1 VKIRVFKGE
10 FISDPFSNSESF
22 APPIRTT
29 GTALV
34 PVGNGARFGA
44 YLLDGLLAIVTCG
57 IGWLIWSIFMWQ
69 QGTTPGKKM
78 VGLVVVD
85 NLTGQPAAIG
95 KMALRELVGKLLLGS
110 ITFGVTSLVSGI
122 LILVNKDRQG
132 LWDKIAGTT
141 VCRAAS

>member
-1 VKIRVFKGE
+1 M
-10 FISDPFSNSESF
+10 SDPFSNSQPFS
-22 APPIRTT
+22 PPVQASSANLT
-29 GTALV
+29 

-78 VGLVVVD
+78 VGLVIVD
-85 NLTGQPAAIG
+85 TATGQPAAMG

-110 ITFGVTSLVSGI
+110 ITFGITSLVSGI

-141 VCRAAS
+141 VCRAPN